1 MTALNQYYPK
11 TVSHPGSTLKE
22 ILEEKETKQKQN
34 IEDEFL
40 SKILYPKSD
49 LLLIPVK
56 NILKDNI
63 EYKYKSDKV
72 KAFLD
77 IALNSDQ
84 IFAILSHYE
93 DFTVTRSYIE
103 KFRIERQSLITENK
117 LKTYPQEESVK
128 KYLR

>member
-1 MTALNQYYPK
+1 M
-11 TVSHPGSTLKE
+11 
-22 ILEEKETKQKQN
+22 
-34 IEDEFL
+34 